1 MMKMGNILFPFF
13 IAFSPVLS
21 PFCNVVKKNQTQ
33 YSLSK
38 CHVMLNLQ
46 KRKFCD
52 KKPRILSQQLTNR
65 VTKYASL
72 HSHDK
77 EDIEKNNSEHAEKKR
92 KREKKTETNQEEQRE
107 KKRKKEKKPAP
118 NYFLAVQVTEEEIKQ
133 NVREIQKVILEK
145 EKNLSHAM
153 VKTESLHL
161 TLGVYHLED
170 QDRVAQAVEA
180 LDRFHSKLKIS
191 NFTPPSLNVSD
202 VGHFK
207 HKVLFASVTEDKGL
221 EDLNTLV
228 KDVRKSLETDG
239 FSTAD
244 NRYTPHI
251 TISKMSKNMPKLRKL
266 GIKRIEPTHYEE
278 KKTVYFGRQTIESI
292 QLCSMDEPKS
302 ESGYYHVE
310 HEIKFQLSNDTED
323 N

>member
-1 MMKMGNILFPFF
+1 M
-13 IAFSPVLS
+13 
-21 PFCNVVKKNQTQ
+21 
-33 YSLSK
+33 
-38 CHVMLNLQ
+38 
-46 KRKFCD
+46 
-52 KKPRILSQQLTNR
+52 
-65 VTKYASL
+65 
-72 HSHDK
+72 
-77 EDIEKNNSEHAEKKR
+77 EKAQS
-92 KREKKTETNQEEQRE
+92 
-107 KKRKKEKKPAP
+107 P
-118 NYFLAVQVTEEEIKQ
+118 NYFLAIQVTDIEIKQ
-133 NVREIQKVILEK
+133 NVREIQNFILEK

-153 VKTESLHL
+153 VEIESLHL

-170 QDRVAQAVEA
+170 QERVAQAAKA
-180 LDRFHSKLKIS
+180 LDRFHSELKIS
-191 NFTPPSLNVSD
+191 DFTPPSLNVSD
-202 VGHFK
+202 VGHFN

-221 EDLNTLV
+221 KDLNNLV
-228 KDVRKSLETDG
+228 KDVRKSLETNG

-278 KKTVYFGRQTIESI
+278 KKTVYFGRQTVEGI

-310 HEIKFQLSNDTED
+310 HEIKFQSSDDTKV